1 MEEAWKVS
9 LQDRQMS
16 MDLFER
22 RSYLQFTYEYAE
34 ESLMAKIKNDTL
46 EKKLPSSYAKLTTA
60 ATTLSNEAG

>member
-9 LQDRQMS
+9 LQDTQMS

-22 RSYLQFTYEYAE
+22 RSYLYEYAE

-46 EKKLPSSYAKLTTA
+46 EKKTFLKLCKTDNC
-60 ATTLSNEAG
+60 SNHTFK